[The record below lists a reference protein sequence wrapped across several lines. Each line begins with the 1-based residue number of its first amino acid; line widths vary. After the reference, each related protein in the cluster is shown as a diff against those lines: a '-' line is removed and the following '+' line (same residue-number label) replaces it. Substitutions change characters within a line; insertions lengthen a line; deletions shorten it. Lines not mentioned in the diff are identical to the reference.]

1 VSANGRWAMSNQLLG
16 KAALPMTQVW
26 RLRARNLRYARVT
39 LTGCRLGYLGW
50 LGHANIGDEAVFYGY
65 QLAFAGRRISP
76 LPTGPT
82 LEKLVR
88 LRRGHVPPAVLLG
101 GGTIIGTT
109 EFREA
114 VTLLGAHGSTPFVLG
129 AGVEDPAFPGAYAGA
144 LRAEQAHWP
153 RVLERFDKVTVRG
166 PLSQAILGSI
176 GVEAEVV
183 GDAALLLGQGTP
195 TGPDPERRL
204 GVNLGIASGLWGGDL
219 DAVLDAVLDALR
231 VLLDDGWRVTLFPVW
246 PKDVPL
252 LAELQRR
259 LGGRADMFEGYLDV
273 DALTRALSECRVF
286 VGMKLHSVVLA
297 SAVFVPSLMLEYMPK
312 CRDFQASLGREDR
325 TLRTDSV
332 SSSAIVEHVRELD
345 LQRTRERDTLEAAVG
360 DLRSRLTTEAARI
373 GGRLEATLAR

>member
-1 VSANGRWAMSNQLLG
+1 MSTKGRWAMSDELLG
-16 KAALPMTQVW
+16 KAALPRAQVW
-26 RLRARNLRYARVT
+26 RLRARNLRYARVAV
-39 LTGCRLGYLGW
+39 TGCKLGYLGW
-50 LGHANIGDEAVFYGY
+50 LGHANVGDEAVFDGY
-65 QLAFAGRRISP
+65 RLAFGERRISP

-88 LRRGHVPPAVLLG
+88 LRRGNVPPAVLLG
-101 GGTIIGTT
+101 GGTIIGTG
-109 EFREA
+109 EFRDA
-114 VTLLGAHGSTPFVLG
+114 VTLLSRHGTTPFVLG
-129 AGVEDPAFPGAYAGA
+129 AGVEDPTFPGAYGGA

-153 RVLERFDKVTVRG
+153 SVLELFDKVTVRG
-166 PLSQAILGSI
+166 PLSREILASI
-176 GVEAEVV
+176 GVKAEVI
-183 GDAALLLGQGTP
+183 GDAALLLGQDTP
-195 TGPDPERRL
+195 TARDPERRL

-219 DAVLDAVLDALR
+219 DTVLDAVLDAVR

-259 LGGRADMFEGYLDV
+259 LDGRADLFGDYLDI
-273 DALTRALSECRVF
+273 DALTRALSRCRVF

-332 SSSAIVEHVRELD
+332 TSSAVVEHVRELD
-345 LQRTRERDTLEAAVG
+345 AQRASERDILEGAVSDLRTRLE
-360 DLRSRLTTEAARI
+360 TEAARI
-373 GGRLEATLAR
+373 SGRVEEILAG